1 MKSWSHHQAN
11 IVSHTRLIA
20 MGDAY
25 IANELH
31 MLSEKDNTSSWV
43 ENVVPLV

>member
-1 MKSWSHHQAN
+1 MESESHHQAN
-11 IVSHTRLIA
+11 IISHTRLIA

-31 MLSEKDNTSSWV
+31 IQSEKNNTSS
-43 ENVVPLV
+43 